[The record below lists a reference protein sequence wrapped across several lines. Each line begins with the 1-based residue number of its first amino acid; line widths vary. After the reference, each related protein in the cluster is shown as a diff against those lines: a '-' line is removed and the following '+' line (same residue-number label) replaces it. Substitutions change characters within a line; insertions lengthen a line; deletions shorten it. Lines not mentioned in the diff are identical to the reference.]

1 MIDLIELPEFDIPE
15 YVHKHPPN
23 EVVYEW
29 ISQNIRMLKESGQM
43 DRIRKQES
51 RQPVDVPFIILD

>member
-29 ISQNIRMLKESGQM
+29 ISQNI
-43 DRIRKQES
+43 
-51 RQPVDVPFIILD
+51 